1 MMDSYNLS
9 WKLAHTLHNLI
20 PISKSNE
27 NPVLDTFESERLNVA
42 RQLIDFDSK
51 FSSMFSGQ
59 IGGEDDSVKALNHE
73 EFVTVF
79 KEGSGFT
86 SGCGIEYGNS
96 ALVKHTSKIKE
107 GPVTSYDPLNGTLR
121 AGRRILD
128 VKVRRYADANLRSL
142 QDGMC
147 FLMVSQKISTS
158 TNGDV

>member
-1 MMDSYNLS
+1 MNVSMMDSYNLS
-9 WKLAHTLHNLI
+9 WKLAHTLNNLI

-59 IGGEDDSVKALNHE
+59 IGGEDAAVKALTHE

-86 SGCGIEYGNS
+86 SGCGIKYGNS
-96 ALVKHTSKIKE
+96 VLVKHTSKTQE
-107 GPVTSYDPLNGTLR
+107 GPVTDHDPLNGTLQP
-121 AGRRILD
+121 GRRILN
-128 VKVRRYADANLRSL
+128 VKVRGYADANLRDL
-142 QDGMC
+142 HDGIY
-147 FLMVSQKISTS
+147 FLRFPP
-158 TNGDV
+158 